1 MVVESDSRIVVSA
14 LIGSSELPFVI
25 ANIIKGIHRKLYEF
39 RRVQFSYVKRQSNR
53 SAHILAQYVK
63 NINSCVT

>member
-39 RRVQFSYVKRQSNR
+39 RRV
-53 SAHILAQYVK
+53 
-63 NINSCVT
+63 